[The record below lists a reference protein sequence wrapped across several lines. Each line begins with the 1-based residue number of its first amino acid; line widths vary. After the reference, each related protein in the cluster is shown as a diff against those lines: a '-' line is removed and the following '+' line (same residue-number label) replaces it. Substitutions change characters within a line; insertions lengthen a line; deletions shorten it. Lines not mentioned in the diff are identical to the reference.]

1 MGPWGDR
8 ERRTLVALA
17 CTVEPG
23 APAIA
28 DRIAEHGPEQVLAD
42 HRRTV
47 PSQAVRG
54 RLEPDEVPAMLSA
67 MAQAGVRVVVHGDAE
82 YPGQLADLPEPPLA
96 LWVRGPLDL
105 RASALRSVSVV
116 GARACTA
123 YGERAT
129 SELVGP
135 LAEQGWTIVSGGAFG
150 IDAAAHRAALVSGGA
165 TVAFMACGVDV
176 AYPRAHDALLAR
188 IADTGAVVSEL
199 PPGSQPLKHRFLA
212 RNRLIAGLGRGT
224 IVVEAAHRSGA
235 LSTAHRALELGRVLM
250 AVPGPITSMASS
262 GTNRLLHEQSARAV
276 ADSDQVVGLL
286 TSRDAGD
293 PTCRGSVGCASRLP
307 AGAAVDR
314 GFCRGRVV
322 VGWQG
327 ACGAASA
334 RGAWAGDGRRTRWP
348 SSRRLPGAAGDAGA
362 LRSRPPIHGGVAP
375 MPVRP
380 RWTGHAREAGGARCR
395 AGLPMNPG
403 AAGWSR
409 SPMRTQPQQRM
420 RFAHAALVPVSA
432 TLRGRM
438 CPCVTSPTTSAAS
451 GSRAGMLWRRAIDTP
466 TR

>member
-1 MGPWGDR
+1 MKMR
-8 ERRTLVALA
+8 S
-17 CTVEPG
+17 
-23 APAIA
+23 I
-28 DRIAEHGPEQVLAD
+28 
-42 HRRTV
+42 
-47 PSQAVRG
+47 
-54 RLEPDEVPAMLSA
+54 
-67 MAQAGVRVVVHGDAE
+67 
-82 YPGQLADLPEPPLA
+82 PGQLADLPEPPLA

-276 ADSDQVVGLL
+276 ADSDQVVRLL

-293 PTCRGSVGCASRLP
+293 PTAGGPSDARHAFQPELPSTEAS
-307 AGAAVDR
+307 AVDVSSSAGKVLAALPRR
-314 GFCRGRVV
+314 GGRG
-322 VGWQG
+322 
-327 ACGAASA
+327 
-334 RGAWAGDGRRTRWP
+334 
-348 SSRRLPGAAGDAGA
+348 LEM
-362 LRSRPPIHGGVAP
+362 VAE
-375 MPVRP
+375 
-380 RWTGHAREAGGARCR
+380 H
-395 AGLPMNPG
+395 AGLP
-403 AAGWSR
+403 AVVCLA
-409 SPMRTQPQQRM
+409 Q
-420 RFAHAALVPVSA
+420 L
-432 TLRGRM
+432 
-438 CPCVTSPTTSAAS
+438 
-451 GSRAGMLWRRAIDTP
+451 GMLELSGLARRSTEGWRRCQ
-466 TR
+466 